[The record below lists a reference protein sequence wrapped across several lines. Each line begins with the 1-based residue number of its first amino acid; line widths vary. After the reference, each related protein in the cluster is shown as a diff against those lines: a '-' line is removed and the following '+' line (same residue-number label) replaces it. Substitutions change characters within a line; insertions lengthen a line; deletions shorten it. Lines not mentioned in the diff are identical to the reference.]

1 MKLQVE
7 QLHPL
12 VLNVG
17 KAVHHADWNW
27 KNVSSPFTR
36 LYYVTE
42 GTAQIELSDGVHVLT
57 PGHMYFIPAFT
68 VHTNICDSYF
78 VHYYIH
84 IYEEC
89 HSDEDWLDK
98 LEIPLE
104 VETGELDLLLFRR
117 LCEINPYMSLEKSD
131 PETYDNNPTLMRNLL
146 LNKQRPFYDKIES
159 RGIVL
164 QLLSHFFKRAQ
175 YKVEIKDK
183 RIEKAVFYI
192 RKHIYEAIDLDMLAQ
207 NSCLSKDHFIRL
219 FKKETGTPPLK
230 YINQK
235 KIEKAQLILVTE
247 TLTIKELAYRLAFED
262 YSYFNRLFKKITGL
276 TPQQYRYSYQ

>member
-84 IYEEC
+84 ICEEC

-98 LEIPLE
+98 LEILLE

-235 KIEKAQLILVTE
+235 KIEKAQLILVAE
-247 TLTIKELAYRLAFED
+247 TLTIKELAYCLAFED

-276 TPQQYRYSYQ
+276 TPQQYRYSCQ